1 MRRPDARFRGRR
13 GFTLVE
19 VLVVLAILVM
29 LVGMVVPRILGTQ
42 KKADISAART
52 QLGMFNAALEKY
64 ALDVKTFPTSE
75 QGLSALLQKPADLDE
90 AIKWDG
96 PYLNA
101 QEMPK
106 DPWGHDYMYA
116 YPPTHGSTLDR
127 PDLWSTGP
135 DGQDETE
142 DDVVSWSKGA
152 STGEQKEGA
161 TVEEP
166 ATKSGDSTN

>member
-1 MRRPDARFRGRR
+1 MRRPNASRRAQR

-42 KKADISAART
+42 KKADISGAKT
-52 QLGMFNAALEKY
+52 QLGMFSAALEKY
-64 ALDVKTFPTSE
+64 ALDVKSFPTTE
-75 QGLSALLQKPADLDE
+75 QGMAALLQKPADLDE
-90 AIKWDG
+90 AVKWDG

-106 DPWGHDYMYA
+106 DPWGHDYKYE
-116 YPPTHGSTLDR
+116 YPPTHGKLDR
-127 PDLWSTGP
+127 PDIWSAGP

-142 DDVVSWSKGA
+142 DDVVSWSKSA
-152 STGEQKEGA
+152 ATGEQQQGA
-161 TVEEP
+161 TSEEP
-166 ATKSGDSTN
+166 APKSGDSTN